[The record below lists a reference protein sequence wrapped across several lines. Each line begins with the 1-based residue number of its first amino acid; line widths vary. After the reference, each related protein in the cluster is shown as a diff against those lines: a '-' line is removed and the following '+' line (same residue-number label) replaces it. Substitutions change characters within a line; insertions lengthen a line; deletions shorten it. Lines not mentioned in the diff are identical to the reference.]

1 MFSRLELAFRRGA
14 LLLVEFWVGN
24 SEPPFPPRCWPARVL
39 LLGRGLS
46 SPAGSP
52 PWFGAERDEA
62 RGLQRFGGIRD
73 KILGWSHQSA
83 HLRDTTMAW
92 VGTGVSRQARRRD
105 ALSKGNRLKA
115 DCVGEAAPCSAAR
128 EWLQKWHLI
137 IQH

>member
-52 PWFGAERDEA
+52 TWFGAEQDEA

-83 HLRDTTMAW
+83 H
-92 VGTGVSRQARRRD
+92 VSGMSEGHHDGLGWDRGFSTSTKAGCSQQ
-105 ALSKGNRLKA
+105 GEQIEGRL
-115 DCVGEAAPCSAAR
+115 CG
-128 EWLQKWHLI
+128 
-137 IQH
+137 